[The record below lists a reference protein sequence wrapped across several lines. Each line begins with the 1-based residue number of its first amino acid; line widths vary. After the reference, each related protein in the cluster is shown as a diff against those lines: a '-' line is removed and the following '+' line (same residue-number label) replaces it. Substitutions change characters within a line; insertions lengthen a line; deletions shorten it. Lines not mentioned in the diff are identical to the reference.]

1 MSAPGFAGRIADRLI
16 DSKLVP
22 LIVAGTLI
30 AGIWGLVVT
39 PREDRPEIE
48 VPTAR
53 IVVPFPGAGVER
65 VDELVARPVSAW
77 VGQLEQVTEVR
88 SVASSDAAMLEI
100 EFSTGIK
107 NVQAWSLLRE
117 LLDSN
122 RADLPRDA
130 GPAEIRTIGDELLT
144 ILMLTLS
151 SAERDGAELRRIGD
165 EMAVA
170 LEAVEGVRSVEVF
183 GGQPRQIQVRPLP
196 DLMAA
201 HGIGLVKLAEAIE
214 ASSLRLP
221 AEVLRADQ
229 DRQVRIGSVPAS
241 RKDIEQIQVG
251 VGPAGVVYLG
261 DVAEIFDGAAPMESA
276 SLHWQRG
283 ASREVAAVGL
293 GLTSVPNSNV
303 ISVTRNATRRL
314 DQLTE
319 TMLPSDVR
327 VSIGHDSGR
336 MAHETVVSV
345 LENFAIATVT
355 VIAIIFAGLGWRA
368 AAGVTIQL
376 PSSLAIVPLAYLALG
391 FTLNP
396 VSIAAM
402 ILAIGLLADDNV
414 IIMENIR
421 RHFREAGE
429 RSREV
434 AVAAVDEVG
443 NPTMLAVF
451 LIIATFMPTAFIT
464 GEMGQYTRAIPV
476 GTSLAIAFS
485 LVIAL
490 TVTPWVAF
498 RVLRAPKDAA
508 QGKSEN
514 GDRPEK
520 DKTSGR
526 PMSDERSIPSSPLA
540 RGYRIV
546 LRPFFDMPW
555 LRWLLYAVLVLLLA
569 GSVAMVFARA
579 VQLTLVPFLDRDIFV
594 VELELPPGSALE
606 QTLNAASTVGRELR
620 QHPDIDAYTVF
631 AGTEGPLLVP
641 PPGPPN
647 LDIGK
652 SHRAR
657 IYVQL
662 PPREQRRYSSVEI
675 SRDFAFSRL
684 PDLLQPFQARAWV
697 RNIPSGPSSEND
709 IQAEITGEDAAGRER
724 LADAVARLLEEHP
737 ATGAVE
743 RFPKPTGPELQLEVD
758 PIRAAARG
766 VPPARVAA
774 AVRMALAGRTVAEL
788 DVPEERGPLP
798 VVVRLDPERRQR
810 PEDLS
815 GIYVEDET
823 GGQVP
828 LFDLVDLA
836 AHRWDAN
843 RYRRNQV
850 PIVYVA
856 ARVNRSLSQPVS
868 VQRDLVA
875 ELERRMPDPPD
886 IRWFGGAGSGQ
897 NTTLYWGGEWELT
910 QRVYRD
916 LGVAGMVVVLAIY
929 IVLAGWFGSYILPL
943 LIMAPIPLVFIGVI
957 PGHWLMG
964 LDIAGLGVLGMI
976 ALAGIVVRNAL
987 LLVDFTERRVH
998 HGMEIRDALVSA
1010 GVVRTRPILL
1020 TAGTVLF
1027 GSGALVFEPALK
1039 PLGITLATG
1048 VLVATILTLILIPVL
1063 YFHAFHERDADDGG

>member
-1 MSAPGFAGRIADRLI
+1 MSSPGFAGRIADRLI

-65 VDELVARPVSAW
+65 VDELVARPVGTW

-88 SVASSDAAMLEI
+88 SVASADAAMLEI
-100 EFSTGIK
+100 EFSTGTDD
-107 NVQAWSLLRE
+107 VQAWSLLRE

-122 RADLPRDA
+122 RAELPRDA

-165 EMAVA
+165 EMAIA
-170 LEAVEGVRSVEVF
+170 LEAVEGVRSAQVF
-183 GGQPRQIQVRPLP
+183 GGQPRQIQVRPRP

-201 HGIGLVKLAEAIE
+201 RGIGLLKLAEAIE
-214 ASSLRLP
+214 AASLRLP
-221 AEVLRADQ
+221 AEVLRGEQ
-229 DRQVRIGSVPAS
+229 DRQVRIGKAPAT
-241 RKDIEQIQVG
+241 RAEIAQIQVG
-251 VGPAGVVYLG
+251 AGPAGVVYLG
-261 DVAEIFDGAAPMESA
+261 DVAEILDAAAPLESA

-283 ASREVAAVGL
+283 ANREVTAVAL

-303 ISVTRNATRRL
+303 ISVTRNAISRL
-314 DQLTE
+314 EQLTE

-327 VSIGHDSGR
+327 VSIGHDSGK
-336 MAHETVVSV
+336 MAHDTVVSV

-498 RVLRAPKDAA
+498 RVLRAPKDNA
-508 QGKSEN
+508 QDKSDN
-514 GDRPEK
+514 GRTEK
-520 DKTSGR
+520 DESAGG
-526 PMSDERSIPSSPLA
+526 PMSDERSIPGSPLA

-555 LRWLLYAVLVLLLA
+555 LRWLLYAVLVVLLVA
-569 GSVAMVFARA
+569 SVAMVFARA
-579 VQLTLVPFLDRDIFV
+579 VQLTLVPFLDRDVFV

-606 QTLNAASTVGRELR
+606 QTLNAASTIGRELR
-620 QHPDIDAYTVF
+620 QHPDIEAYTVF
-631 AGTEGPLLVP
+631 AGTDGPLLVP
-641 PPGPPN
+641 PSGPPN

-675 SRDFAFSRL
+675 SRDLAFSRL
-684 PDLLQPFQARAWV
+684 PDLLQPFRARAWV

-709 IQAEITGEDAAGRER
+709 IQAEITGEDAAARER
-724 LADAVARLLEEHP
+724 LADAVARLLDDHP

-743 RFPKPTGPELQLEVD
+743 RFPKPVGPELKLEVD
-758 PIRAAARG
+758 LIRASARG
-766 VPPARVAA
+766 VLPARVAA
-774 AVRMALAGRTVAEL
+774 AVRIALAGRTVAEL
-788 DVPEERGPLP
+788 DVPEERRPLP
-798 VVVRLDPERRQR
+798 IVVRLDPARRQR

-815 GIYVEDET
+815 GVYIENEA
-823 GGQVP
+823 GEPVP
-828 LFDLVDLA
+828 LFDLVQPSA
-836 AHRWDAN
+836 NRWDAN
-843 RYRRNQV
+843 RYRRDQV

-875 ELERRMPDPPD
+875 ELERQIPDPPEV
-886 IRWFGGAGSGQ
+886 RWFGEADSDRHL
-897 NTTLYWGGEWELT
+897 TLFWGGEWELT

-916 LGVAGMVVVLAIY
+916 LAVAGIVVVLLIY
-929 IVLAGWFGSYILPL
+929 IVLAGWFGSYVLPL
-943 LIMAPIPLVFIGVI
+943 LIMAPIPLVVIGVI

-964 LDIAGLGVLGMI
+964 LDIAGLGVLGVI

-1010 GVVRTRPILL
+1010 GAVRTRPIVL

-1027 GSGALVFEPALK
+1027 GSGALVFEPALM

-1048 VLVATILTLILIPVL
+1048 VLVATLLTLILIPVL
-1063 YFHAFHERDADDGG
+1063 YFHAFNERDADAGE

>member
-1 MSAPGFAGRIADRLI
+1 MSSPGFAGRIADRLI

-88 SVASSDAAMLEI
+88 SVASSDAAMLEV
-100 EFSTGIK
+100 EFSTGIDD
-107 NVQAWSLLRE
+107 VQAWSLLRE
-117 LLDSN
+117 LLDGN
-122 RADLPRDA
+122 RAELPRGA
-130 GPAEIRTIGDELLT
+130 GAAEVVTVGDELLT

-170 LEAVEGVRSVEVF
+170 LEAVEGVRSVDVF
-183 GGQPRQIQVRPLP
+183 GGQPRQIQVLPRP

-201 HGIGLVKLAEAIE
+201 HGIGLVKLAEAVE
-214 ASSLRLP
+214 AASLRLP
-221 AEVLRADQ
+221 AEVLRGERE
-229 DRQVRIGSVPAS
+229 RQVRVGSVPGTRLEIA
-241 RKDIEQIQVG
+241 QIQVG
-251 VGPAGVVYLG
+251 AGPAGVVYLG
-261 DVAEIFDGAAPMESA
+261 DVAEIRDGAAPLESA

-283 ASREVAAVGL
+283 SNREVAAVAL

-303 ISVTRNATRRL
+303 ITVTREATRRL
-314 DQLTE
+314 NRLTE

-327 VSIGHDSGR
+327 VSVAHDSGS
-336 MAHETVVSV
+336 MAHETVISV

-376 PSSLAIVPLAYLALG
+376 PSSLAIVPVAYLALG

-451 LIIATFMPTAFIT
+451 LIIATFLPTAFIT

-498 RVLRAPKDAA
+498 RVLRAPATGARDKD
-508 QGKSEN
+508 
-514 GDRPEK
+514 EK
-520 DKTSGR
+520 DEDAEADSASGR
-526 PMSDERSIPSSPLA
+526 PMRDERSIPDSPLA
-540 RGYRIV
+540 RGYRVV
-546 LRPFFDMPW
+546 LRPFFDLPW
-555 LRWLLYAVLVLLLA
+555 LRWLLYAVLVLLLVA
-569 GSVAMVFARA
+569 SVAMVFARA
-579 VQLTLVPFLDRDIFV
+579 VQLTLVPFLDRDVFV
-594 VELELPPGSALE
+594 IEVELPPGSALE
-606 QTLNAASTVGRELR
+606 QTLNVASAVGREVR
-620 QHPDIDAYTVF
+620 RHQDIDAYTLF
-631 AGTEGPLLVP
+631 AGADGPLLVP
-641 PPGPPN
+641 PPGPPD
-647 LDIGK
+647 LDIGN
-652 SHRAR
+652 SNRAQ

-662 PPREQRRYSSVEI
+662 PPREQRGHSSVEI
-675 SRDFAFSRL
+675 SRQFAFSRL
-684 PDLLQPFQARAWV
+684 PDLLKPYGARAWV

-709 IQAEITGEDAAGRER
+709 IQAEITGDDEAARER
-724 LADAVARLLEEHP
+724 LADAVDRLLEQHP
-737 ATGAVE
+737 ATGAIE
-743 RFPKPTGPELQLEVD
+743 RFPKPTGPELKLEVD
-758 PIRAAARG
+758 PIRASARG

-774 AVRMALAGRTVAEL
+774 AVRIALAGRTVAEL
-788 DVPEERGPLP
+788 DAPAERGPLP
-798 VVVRLDPERRQR
+798 VIVRLDGERRRQ
-810 PEDLS
+810 PGDLS
-815 GIYVEDET
+815 GIYVDSEAGEP
-823 GGQVP
+823 VP
-828 LFDLVDLA
+828 LFDLVDLEA
-836 AHRWDAN
+836 KPWEPN

-856 ARVNRSLSQPVS
+856 ARVNRSVSQPVS

-875 ELERRMPDPPD
+875 ALERDMPKPPE

-897 NTTLYWGGEWELT
+897 HTTLFWGGEWELT

-929 IVLAGWFGSYILPL
+929 IVLAGWFGSYVLPL

-957 PGHWLMG
+957 PGHWLTG
-964 LDIAGLGVLGMI
+964 LDIAGLGVLGVI

-1010 GVVRTRPILL
+1010 GAVRTRPILL

-1027 GSGALVFEPALK
+1027 GSGALVFEPALM
-1039 PLGITLATG
+1039 PLGITLASG
-1048 VLVATILTLILIPVL
+1048 VLVATILTLILVPVL
-1063 YFHAFHERDADDGG
+1063 YFHAFHERDAEEA